1 MWPIVTGNLRGTTAW
16 QADFGNCMK
25 CGACGAQ
32 RWLSPCRA
40 KMASAAL
47 ALQLHCCI
55 VKTPRRHRIGVGRG
69 WVAQLAEQ
77 WTENPRVG
85 GSIPPP
91 AKALFR
97 GEKLGNPAFFSQFPK
112 CPEIKEIPTISSGR
126 QQRRYSRLDQSF
138 APRAISAHFTYGHPR
153 QAQCSP

>member
-1 MWPIVTGNLRGTTAW
+1 MFRS
-16 QADFGNCMK
+16 
-25 CGACGAQ
+25 AQ
-32 RWLSPCRA
+32 HDRLHVCDVRSTRPCPTIT
-40 KMASAAL
+40 L
-47 ALQLHCCI
+47 LHSENP
-55 VKTPRRHRIGVGRG
+55 TRRQNFIDQG